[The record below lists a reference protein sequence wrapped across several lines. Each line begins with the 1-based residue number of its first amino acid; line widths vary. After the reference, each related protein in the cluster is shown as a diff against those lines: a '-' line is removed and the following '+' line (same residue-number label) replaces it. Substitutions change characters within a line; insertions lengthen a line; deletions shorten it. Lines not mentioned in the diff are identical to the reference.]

1 MKIVVSLSGGKDST
15 AQLLHLAERYSPER
29 LVCHYQV
36 LPESWPETLGY
47 VQDIC
52 QHVGVSLIAQQM
64 LYTSD
69 NSRSPRGVR
78 RLRVVDVQSYRD
90 IVQPGTDGVIAG
102 ITDLALRRGWPPSPA
117 MRICTA
123 MLKVRLLNWWIIQQ
137 QNDGLKLGEDV
148 IIALGERAGESP
160 RRAKKQELWPRPKC
174 QRRAYRVWN
183 WLPVHEWSRRDIF
196 RRIRD
201 WGLAPHP
208 AYKAQGM
215 TDHEMYDID
224 VEGGPRTSCRFCFYA
239 SQSDICHQI
248 ERDANRALWQRMLHV
263 EHVTG
268 KHWWPSWSAIDVE
281 AGKIKLEPRQPL
293 VTEQLSLF

>member
-1 MKIVVSLSGGKDST
+1 
-15 AQLLHLAERYSPER
+15 
-29 LVCHYQV
+29 
-36 LPESWPETLGY
+36 
-47 VQDIC
+47 
-52 QHVGVSLIAQQM
+52 
-64 LYTSD
+64 
-69 NSRSPRGVR
+69 
-78 RLRVVDVQSYRD
+78 
-90 IVQPGTDGVIAG
+90 
-102 ITDLALRRGWPPSPA
+102 
-117 MRICTA
+117 
-123 MLKVRLLNWWIIQQ
+123 LLNWWIIQQ
-137 QNDGLKLGEDV
+137 QNDGLKLGEDA

-174 QRRAYRVWN
+174 QRRAYQVWN

-208 AYKAQGM
+208 AYRAQGM

-224 VEGGPRTSCRFCFYA
+224 EEGGPRTGCRFCFYA

-263 EHVTG
+263 ERVTG

-281 AGKIKLEPRQPL
+281 TGKIKLEPRQPL
-293 VTEQLSLF
+293 VAEQLSLF